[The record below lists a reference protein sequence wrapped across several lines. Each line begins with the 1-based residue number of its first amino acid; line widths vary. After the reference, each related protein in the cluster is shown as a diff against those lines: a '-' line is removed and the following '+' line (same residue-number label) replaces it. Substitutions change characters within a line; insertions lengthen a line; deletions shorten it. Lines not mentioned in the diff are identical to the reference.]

1 MFFPLTTYFKK
12 SILFKKNTTAHSS
25 YRNGRFFVILASI
38 RLSGMIDQLT
48 IEKILDAANIV
59 DVVSEFVTL
68 RKRGVNYVGL
78 CPFHNEKTP
87 SFYVSPSKGICKC
100 FSCGKGGNAIHFL
113 MEHEQMSF
121 QDAAEWLA
129 NKYGIPF
136 RKRELTDSEKALQ
149 NERESMFITNQFALE
164 FFKDSLLKT
173 DKGRAIGLAYF
184 RKRGFRDDILD
195 KFFLGYCPDE
205 PDALARTALS
215 KGYTKENLIK
225 TGLCYAKDDN
235 GALRDRFRGR
245 VIFPV
250 HSLSGKVVAF
260 GGRIMTADA
269 KAAKYVNS
277 PESVIYSK
285 SRELYGLYQ
294 AKQAIVRK
302 DRCFLVE
309 GYADVIS
316 MFQSGV
322 ENVVASSGTSLTP
335 GQIRLIHRFTNNITV
350 LYDGDKAGI
359 KASLRGI
366 DMLLAEGMNVKVLL
380 LPDGEDPDSFAQS
393 RSATDFQKYIDTHQ
407 VDFIRFKVNL
417 LMEDAA
423 DDPYSRSEL
432 IKSITQSISVIQ
444 DPIVRSVYITEC
456 SQIMKIDERLLIN
469 DVNRRQREQ
478 AQAAAQT
485 PRQAVSA
492 DETVQKPEPAVVESE
507 NPDASQTPAEPV
519 PEPEI
524 SAEEKLRQDI
534 RALKREGFGPM
545 MEKERLLSQLIV
557 KYGGRIMCTFQDEEG
572 NEQSITVGQYI
583 FQSLQNDGLEF
594 RHPVY
599 KRFVELMGEH
609 LEEQDFNTE
618 KFFMSHPE
626 TFVSLTAASLMEE
639 RYQLSA
645 IFKDNKPIDDGQ
657 RLLQLTRHIM
667 ADYQME
673 VVRLEIKSVEK
684 ELQEATAQTLTSLQT
699 RYQQLLSARSELSRI
714 LGERVVN
721 L

>member
-1 MFFPLTTYFKK
+1 
-12 SILFKKNTTAHSS
+12 
-25 YRNGRFFVILASI
+25 
-38 RLSGMIDQLT
+38 MIDQLT

-68 RKRGVNYVGL
+68 RRRGVNYVGL

-100 FSCGKGGNAIHFL
+100 FSCGKGGNVIHFL
-113 MEHEQMSF
+113 MEHEQMSYW
-121 QDAAEWLA
+121 DAAKWLA
-129 NKYGIPF
+129 RKYGVPYNE
-136 RKRELTDSEKALQ
+136 RELTESEKAIQ
-149 NERESMFITNQFALE
+149 NERESMFITNQFALD
-164 FFKDSLLKT
+164 FFKDTLLNT

-184 RKRGFRDDILD
+184 RKRGFRDDILE
-195 KFFLGYCPDE
+195 KFHLGYCPDE
-205 PDALARTALS
+205 PDALARAALA
-215 KGYTKENLIK
+215 KGYTRENLIK
-225 TGLCYAKDDN
+225 TGLCYEREND
-235 GALRDRFRGR
+235 GQLRDRFHGR

-250 HSLSGKVVAF
+250 HSIAGKVVAF
-260 GGRIMTADA
+260 GGRIMSSEA
-269 KAAKYVNS
+269 KVAKYVNS
-277 PESVIYSK
+277 PESIIYSK
-285 SRELYGLYQ
+285 SRELYGLWQ

-380 LPDGEDPDSFAQS
+380 LPDGEDPDSFAQG
-393 RSATDFQKYIDTHQ
+393 RGATAFQQYIETHQ

-478 AQAAAQT
+478 AQAAPPAQR
-485 PRQAVSA
+485 PAQSA
-492 DETVQKPEPAVVESE
+492 DENGQNPEPTAAESDNSE
-507 NPDASQTPAEPV
+507 TPSDPA

-524 SAEEKLRQDI
+524 SAEDKLRQDI

-557 KYGGRIMCTFQDEEG
+557 RYGGKLMCTFQDEEG
-572 NEQSITVGQYI
+572 QEQDMTVGQFI
-583 FQSLQNDGLEF
+583 VGSLQNDGLEF

-599 KRFVELMGEH
+599 KRFVELMAEH
-609 LEEQDFNTE
+609 AEEKDFNTE

-639 RYQLSA
+639 RYQLSS
-645 IFKDNKPIDDGQ
+645 IFKDNKPVEDGQ
-657 RLLQLTRHIM
+657 RLMQLTRHIM

-673 VVRLEIKSVEK
+673 VLRLEIKKTEK
-684 ELQEATAQTLTSLQT
+684 EIQEASADTLASLQT
-699 RYQQLLSARSELSRI
+699 HYQQLLSARSQLSKI

>member
-1 MFFPLTTYFKK
+1 
-12 SILFKKNTTAHSS
+12 
-25 YRNGRFFVILASI
+25 
-38 RLSGMIDQLT
+38 MIDQLT

-136 RKRELTDSEKALQ
+136 RKREMTDSEKALQ
-149 NERESMFITNQFALE
+149 NERESMFITNQFALD
-164 FFKDSLLKT
+164 FFKDTLLNT
-173 DKGRAIGLAYF
+173 EKGRAIGLAYF

-205 PDALARTALS
+205 PDALARAALA

-225 TGLCYAKDDN
+225 TGLCYEREND
-235 GALRDRFRGR
+235 GQLRDRFRGR

-260 GGRIMTADA
+260 GGRIMNADA
-269 KAAKYVNS
+269 KVAKYVNS
-277 PESVIYSK
+277 PESIIYSK

-366 DMLLAEGMNVKVLL
+366 DMLLAEGMNIKVLL
-380 LPDGEDPDSFAQS
+380 LPDGEDPDSFAQG

-478 AQAAAQT
+478 AQAAVQPTRPQEAADTAQN
-485 PRQAVSA
+485 A
-492 DETVQKPEPAVVESE
+492 DTNSENSTSETAGPDLEKPES
-507 NPDASQTPAEPV
+507 PDEKAPQPQLS
-519 PEPEI
+519 PEDQ
-524 SAEEKLRQDI
+524 LRQDI
-534 RALKREGFGPM
+534 RALKREGLGPM
-545 MEKERLLSQLIV
+545 MDKERLLSQLIV
-557 KYGGRIMCTFQDEEG
+557 RYGGKVMCTFQNDEGQDQEM
-572 NEQSITVGQYI
+572 TVGQFI
-583 FQSLQNDGLEF
+583 VGSLQNDGLEF

-599 KRFVELMGEH
+599 KRFVEIMAEH
-609 LEEQDFNTE
+609 LEEQDFNSQ
-618 KFFMSHPE
+618 KYFMSHPE
-626 TFVSLTAASLMEE
+626 NFVSLTAASLMEE
-639 RYQLSA
+639 RYQLSSL
-645 IFKDNKPIDDGQ
+645 FKDEKPSDDETH
-657 RLLQLTRHIM
+657 LFKLTRHIM

-673 VVRLEIKSVEK
+673 VVRLEIKEVEK
-684 ELQEATAQTLTSLQT
+684 EIQEASAENLASLQT
-699 RYQQLLSARSELSRI
+699 RYQQLIAARAQLSKE
-714 LGERVVN
+714 LGERIIN

>member
-1 MFFPLTTYFKK
+1 
-12 SILFKKNTTAHSS
+12 
-25 YRNGRFFVILASI
+25 
-38 RLSGMIDQLT
+38 MIDQLT

-68 RKRGVNYVGL
+68 RRRGVNFVGL

-100 FSCGKGGNAIHFL
+100 FSCGKGGNVIHFL
-113 MEHEQMSF
+113 MEHEQMSYW
-121 QDAAEWLA
+121 DAAKWLA
-129 NKYGIPF
+129 RKYGIPYTE
-136 RKRELTDSEKALQ
+136 RELTESEKALQ
-149 NERESMFITNQFALE
+149 NERESMFITNQFALD
-164 FFKDSLLKT
+164 FFKDTLLNT
-173 DKGRAIGLAYF
+173 EKGRAIGLAYF

-205 PDALARTALS
+205 PDALARAALA
-215 KGYTKENLIK
+215 KGFTKENLIK
-225 TGLCYAKDDN
+225 TGLCYEREND
-235 GALRDRFRGR
+235 GQLRDRFHGR

-250 HSLSGKVVAF
+250 HSISGKVVAF
-260 GGRIMTADA
+260 GGRIMSAES
-269 KAAKYVNS
+269 KVAKYVNS
-277 PESVIYSK
+277 PESIIYSK

-380 LPDGEDPDSFAQS
+380 LPDGEDPDSFAQG
-393 RSATDFQKYIDTHQ
+393 RGATAFQEYIESHQ

-485 PRQAVSA
+485 TRPAQST
-492 DETVQKPEPAVVESE
+492 DENGQNPEPPAAEPAD
-507 NPDASQTPAEPV
+507 PDAPAEPA

-524 SAEEKLRQDI
+524 SDQEKLRQDI
-534 RALKREGFGPM
+534 RALKREGLGPM

-557 KYGGRIMCTFQDEEG
+557 RYGGKVMCTFQNDEG
-572 NEQSITVGQYI
+572 QEQDMTVGQFI
-583 FQSLQNDGLEF
+583 VGSLQNDSLEF

-599 KRFVELMGEH
+599 KRFVELMADH
-609 LEEQDFNTE
+609 LEDKDFNTE

-639 RYQLSA
+639 RYQLSNL
-645 IFKDNKPIDDGQ
+645 FKDSKPSEDENY
-657 RLLQLTRHIM
+657 LFKLTRHIM

-673 VVRLEIKSVEK
+673 VVRLEIKKIEK
-684 ELQEATAQTLTSLQT
+684 EIQEASSDTLASLQT
-699 RYQQLLSARSELSRI
+699 RYQQLLAARAELSRT
-714 LGERVVN
+714 LGERVIT

>member
-1 MFFPLTTYFKK
+1 
-12 SILFKKNTTAHSS
+12 
-25 YRNGRFFVILASI
+25 
-38 RLSGMIDQLT
+38 MIDQLT

-68 RKRGVNYVGL
+68 RRRGVNYVGL

-100 FSCGKGGNAIHFL
+100 FSCGKGGNVIHFL
-113 MEHEQMSF
+113 MEHEQMSYW
-121 QDAAEWLA
+121 DAAKWLA
-129 NKYGIPF
+129 RKYGIPYSE
-136 RKRELTDSEKALQ
+136 RELTDTEKALQ
-149 NERESMFITNQFALE
+149 NERESLFITNQFALD
-164 FFKDSLLKT
+164 FFKDALLNT
-173 DKGRAIGLAYF
+173 EKGRAIGLAYF
-184 RKRGFRDDILD
+184 RKRGFRDDILE
-195 KFFLGYCPDE
+195 KFHLGYCPDE
-205 PDALARTALS
+205 PDALARAALA
-215 KGYTKENLIK
+215 KGYSKENLIK
-225 TGLCYAKDDN
+225 TGLCYERENDHQ
-235 GALRDRFRGR
+235 LRDRFHGR

-250 HSLSGKVVAF
+250 HSISGKVVAF
-260 GGRIMTADA
+260 GGRIMNSDA
-269 KAAKYVNS
+269 KVAKYVNS

-285 SRELYGLYQ
+285 SRELYGLWQ

-380 LPDGEDPDSFAQS
+380 LPDGEDPDSFAQG
-393 RSATDFQKYIDTHQ
+393 RGATAFQQYIDTHQ
-407 VDFIRFKVNL
+407 VDFIKFKVNL
-417 LMEDAA
+417 LMEDAQ

-478 AQAAAQT
+478 TQATAQPKQQQDTPETDLKSQEPDTPEQT
-485 PRQAVSA
+485 GST
-492 DETVQKPEPAVVESE
+492 DEKATQPLLSPE
-507 NPDASQTPAEPV
+507 D
-519 PEPEI
+519 
-524 SAEEKLRQDI
+524 KLRQDI
-534 RALKREGFGPM
+534 RALKREGLGPM
-545 MEKERLLSQLIV
+545 MDKERLLSQLIV
-557 KYGGRIMCTFQDEEG
+557 RYGGKVMCTFQNEEG
-572 NEQSITVGQYI
+572 QEQDMTVGQFI
-583 FQSLQNDGLEF
+583 VGSLQNDGIEF

-599 KRFVELMGEH
+599 KRFVELMAEH
-609 LEEQDFNTE
+609 LDGKDFNTE

-639 RYQLSA
+639 RYQLSKL
-645 IFKDNKPIDDGQ
+645 FKDNMPTDDEAH
-657 RLLQLTRHIM
+657 LLKLTRHIM

-673 VVRLEIKSVEK
+673 VVRLEIKKTEK
-684 ELQEATAQTLTSLQT
+684 EIQEASSDTLASLQT
-699 RYQQLLSARSELSRI
+699 RYQQLLLARTELSKI
-714 LGERVVN
+714 LGDRVIT

>member
-1 MFFPLTTYFKK
+1 
-12 SILFKKNTTAHSS
+12 
-25 YRNGRFFVILASI
+25 
-38 RLSGMIDQLT
+38 MIDQLT

-68 RKRGVNYVGL
+68 RRRGVNYVGL

-149 NERESMFITNQFALE
+149 NERESLFITNQFALD
-164 FFKDSLLKT
+164 FFKDTLLNT
-173 DKGRAIGLAYF
+173 EKGRAIGLAYF
-184 RKRGFRDDILD
+184 RKRGFRDDILE
-195 KFFLGYCPDE
+195 KFHLGYCPDE
-205 PDALARTALS
+205 PDALARAALA
-215 KGYTKENLIK
+215 KGFTKENLIK
-225 TGLCYAKDDN
+225 TGLCYEREND
-235 GALRDRFRGR
+235 GQLRDRFHGR

-250 HSLSGKVVAF
+250 HSISGKVVAF
-260 GGRIMTADA
+260 GGRIMSSDA
-269 KAAKYVNS
+269 KVAKYVNS
-277 PESVIYSK
+277 PESIIYSK
-285 SRELYGLYQ
+285 SRELYGLWQ

-380 LPDGEDPDSFAQS
+380 LPDGEDPDSFAQG
-393 RSATDFQKYIDTHQ
+393 RGATAFQQYIDTHQ
-407 VDFIRFKVNL
+407 VDFIKFKVNL
-417 LMEDAA
+417 LMEDAQ

-478 AQAAAQT
+478 AQTVAQT
-485 PRQAVSA
+485 PRQAQSA
-492 DETVQKPEPAVVESE
+492 DENGQNPEPSMVESD
-507 NPDASQTPAEPV
+507 NPEAPSEPA
-519 PEPEI
+519 PEPQI
-524 SAEEKLRQDI
+524 SAEDKLRQEI
-534 RALKREGFGPM
+534 RALKRDGFGPM
-545 MEKERLLSQLIV
+545 MDKERLLSQLIV
-557 KYGGRIMCTFQDEEG
+557 RYGGKVMCKYQDEEG
-572 NEQSITVGQYI
+572 QDQDMTVGQFI
-583 FQSLQNDGLEF
+583 VGSLQNDGLEF

-599 KRFVELMGEH
+599 KRFVEIMAEH
-609 LEEQDFNTE
+609 LEEKDFNTE

-639 RYQLSA
+639 RYQLSNL
-645 IFKDNKPIDDGQ
+645 FKDSKPSQDENY
-657 RLLQLTRHIM
+657 LFKLTRHIM

-673 VVRLEIKSVEK
+673 VVRLEIKKTEK
-684 ELQEATAQTLTSLQT
+684 EIQEASSDTLASLQT
-699 RYQQLLSARSELSRI
+699 RYQQLLAARAELSRT
-714 LGERVVN
+714 LGDRIVT

>member
-1 MFFPLTTYFKK
+1 
-12 SILFKKNTTAHSS
+12 
-25 YRNGRFFVILASI
+25 
-38 RLSGMIDQLT
+38 MIDQLT

-68 RKRGVNYVGL
+68 RRRGVNYVGL

-100 FSCGKGGNAIHFL
+100 FSCGKGGNVIHFL
-113 MEHEQMSF
+113 MEHEQMSYW
-121 QDAAEWLA
+121 DAAKWLA
-129 NKYGIPF
+129 RKYGVPYNE
-136 RKRELTDSEKALQ
+136 RELTESEKAIQ
-149 NERESMFITNQFALE
+149 NERESMFITNQFALD
-164 FFKDSLLKT
+164 FFKDTLLNT

-184 RKRGFRDDILD
+184 RKRGFRDDILE
-195 KFFLGYCPDE
+195 KFHLGYCPDE
-205 PDALARTALS
+205 PDALARAALA
-215 KGYTKENLIK
+215 KGYTRENLIK
-225 TGLCYAKDDN
+225 TGLCYEREND
-235 GALRDRFRGR
+235 GQLRDRFHGR

-250 HSLSGKVVAF
+250 HSIAGKVVAF
-260 GGRIMTADA
+260 GGRIMSSES
-269 KAAKYVNS
+269 KVAKYVNS
-277 PESVIYSK
+277 PESIIYSK
-285 SRELYGLYQ
+285 SRELYGLWQ

-380 LPDGEDPDSFAQS
+380 LPDGEDPDSFAQG
-393 RSATDFQKYIDTHQ
+393 RGATAFQQYIETHQ

-478 AQAAAQT
+478 AQAAPPIQRPAQ
-485 PRQAVSA
+485 SA
-492 DETVQKPEPAVVESE
+492 DENGQNPEPTAAESDNSE
-507 NPDASQTPAEPV
+507 TPSDPA

-524 SAEEKLRQDI
+524 SAEDKLRQDI

-545 MEKERLLSQLIV
+545 MEKERMLSQLIV
-557 KYGGRIMCTFQDEEG
+557 RYGGKLMCTFQDEEG
-572 NEQSITVGQYI
+572 QEQDMTVGQFI
-583 FQSLQNDGLEF
+583 VGSLQNDGLEF

-599 KRFVELMGEH
+599 KRFVELMAEH
-609 LEEQDFNTE
+609 AEEKDFNTE

-639 RYQLSA
+639 RYQLSS
-645 IFKDNKPIDDGQ
+645 IFKDNKPVEDGQ
-657 RLLQLTRHIM
+657 RLMQLTRHIM

-673 VVRLEIKSVEK
+673 VLRLEIKKTEK
-684 ELQEATAQTLTSLQT
+684 EIQEASADTLASLQT
-699 RYQQLLSARSELSRI
+699 HYQQLLAARSQLSKI

>member
-1 MFFPLTTYFKK
+1 
-12 SILFKKNTTAHSS
+12 
-25 YRNGRFFVILASI
+25 
-38 RLSGMIDQLT
+38 MIDQLT

-68 RKRGVNYVGL
+68 RRRGVNFVGL

-100 FSCGKGGNAIHFL
+100 FSCGKGGNVIHFL
-113 MEHEQMSF
+113 MEHEQMSYW
-121 QDAAEWLA
+121 DAAKWLA
-129 NKYGIPF
+129 RKYGIPYTE
-136 RKRELTDSEKALQ
+136 RELTESEKALQ
-149 NERESMFITNQFALE
+149 NERESMFITNQFALD
-164 FFKDSLLKT
+164 FFKDTLLNT
-173 DKGRAIGLAYF
+173 EKGRAIGLAYF

-205 PDALARTALS
+205 PDALARAALA
-215 KGYTKENLIK
+215 KGFTKENLIK
-225 TGLCYAKDDN
+225 TGLCYEREND
-235 GALRDRFRGR
+235 GQLRDRFHGR

-250 HSLSGKVVAF
+250 HSISGKVVAF
-260 GGRIMTADA
+260 GGRIMSAES
-269 KAAKYVNS
+269 KVAKYVNS
-277 PESVIYSK
+277 PESIIYSK

-380 LPDGEDPDSFAQS
+380 LPDGEDPDSFAQG
-393 RSATDFQKYIDTHQ
+393 RGATAFQEYIESHQ

-485 PRQAVSA
+485 TRPAQST
-492 DETVQKPEPAVVESE
+492 DENGQNPEPPAAEPAD
-507 NPDASQTPAEPV
+507 PDAPAEPA

-524 SAEEKLRQDI
+524 SDQEKLRQDI
-534 RALKREGFGPM
+534 RALKREGLGPM

-557 KYGGRIMCTFQDEEG
+557 RYGGKVMCTFQNEEG
-572 NEQSITVGQYI
+572 QEQDMTVGQFI
-583 FQSLQNDGLEF
+583 VGSLQNDSLEF

-599 KRFVELMGEH
+599 KRFVELMADH
-609 LEEQDFNTE
+609 LEDKDFNTE

-639 RYQLSA
+639 RYQLSNL
-645 IFKDNKPIDDGQ
+645 FKDSKPSEDENY
-657 RLLQLTRHIM
+657 LFKLTRHIM

-673 VVRLEIKSVEK
+673 VVRLEIKKIEK
-684 ELQEATAQTLTSLQT
+684 EIQEASSDTLASLQT
-699 RYQQLLSARSELSRI
+699 RYQQLLAARAELSRT
-714 LGERVVN
+714 LGERVIT

>member
-1 MFFPLTTYFKK
+1 
-12 SILFKKNTTAHSS
+12 
-25 YRNGRFFVILASI
+25 
-38 RLSGMIDQLT
+38 MIDQLT

-68 RKRGVNYVGL
+68 RRRGVNFVGL

-100 FSCGKGGNAIHFL
+100 FSCGKGGNVIHFL
-113 MEHEQMSF
+113 MEHEQMSYW
-121 QDAAEWLA
+121 DAAKWLA
-129 NKYGIPF
+129 RKYGIPYNE
-136 RKRELTDSEKALQ
+136 RELTESEKALQ
-149 NERESMFITNQFALE
+149 NERESMFITNQFALD
-164 FFKDSLLKT
+164 FFKDTLLNT

-205 PDALARTALS
+205 PDALARTALA
-215 KGYTKENLIK
+215 KGYTKDNLIK
-225 TGLCYAKDDN
+225 TGLCYEREND
-235 GALRDRFRGR
+235 GQLRDRFHGR

-250 HSLSGKVVAF
+250 HSISGKVVAF
-260 GGRIMTADA
+260 GGRIMTSDA
-269 KAAKYVNS
+269 KVAKYVNS
-277 PESVIYSK
+277 PESIIYSK

-393 RSATDFQKYIDTHQ
+393 HSATDFQQYIDTHQ

-478 AQAAAQT
+478 SQAT
-485 PRQAVSA
+485 PQPTPQQS
-492 DETVQKPEPAVVESE
+492 TPEP
-507 NPDASQTPAEPV
+507 DQPAEPEPTEQ
-519 PEPEI
+519 PESTDEKAPKPQI

-534 RALKREGFGPM
+534 RALKREGFGSM
-545 MEKERLLSQLIV
+545 MDKERLLSQLIV
-557 KYGGRIMCTFQDEEG
+557 RYGGKVMCTMQTDDG
-572 NEQSITVGQYI
+572 DQTVTVGQFI
-583 FQSLQNDGLEF
+583 VGSLQNDGLEF

-599 KRFVELMGEH
+599 KRFVEIMAEH
-609 LEEQDFNTE
+609 LEDEDFNSQ

-626 TFVSLTAASLMEE
+626 NFVSLTAASLMEE
-639 RYQLSA
+639 RYQLSGL
-645 IFKDNKPIDDGQ
+645 FKDNMPTEDEAHLFK
-657 RLLQLTRHIM
+657 LTRHIM

-673 VVRLEIKSVEK
+673 VVRQEIKKIENQIKEASVEN
-684 ELQEATAQTLTSLQT
+684 LASLQT
-699 RYQQLLSARSELSRI
+699 RYQQLLAARTELSKT
-714 LGERVVN
+714 LGDRVIT

>member
-1 MFFPLTTYFKK
+1 
-12 SILFKKNTTAHSS
+12 
-25 YRNGRFFVILASI
+25 
-38 RLSGMIDQLT
+38 MIDQLT

-68 RKRGVNYVGL
+68 RRRGVNYVGL

-136 RKRELTDSEKALQ
+136 RKRELTESEKALQ
-149 NERESMFITNQFALE
+149 NERESLFITNQFALDY
-164 FFKDSLLKT
+164 FKDTLLNT

-184 RKRGFRDDILD
+184 RKRGFRDDILE
-195 KFFLGYCPDE
+195 KFYLGYCPDE
-205 PDALARTALS
+205 PDALARTALA

-225 TGLCYAKDDN
+225 TGLCYAKDDS

-250 HSLSGKVVAF
+250 HSISGKVVAF
-260 GGRIMTADA
+260 GGRIMSAES
-269 KAAKYVNS
+269 KVAKYVNS

-380 LPDGEDPDSFAQS
+380 LPDGEDPDSFAQG
-393 RSATDFQKYIDTHQ
+393 RGATAFQQYIDTHQ

-478 AQAAAQT
+478 AQAAAQPT
-485 PRQAVSA
+485 RPAQSS
-492 DETVQKPEPAVVESE
+492 DENGQNPEPTEVESD
-507 NPDASQTPAEPV
+507 NPDAPAEPA

-524 SAEEKLRQDI
+524 SAEDKLRQDI
-534 RALKREGFGPM
+534 RALKREGLGPM

-557 KYGGRIMCTFQDEEG
+557 RYGGKVMCTYQDEEG
-572 NEQSITVGQYI
+572 QELDMTVGQFI
-583 FQSLQNDGLEF
+583 VGSLQNDGLEF

-599 KRFVELMGEH
+599 KRFVEIMAEH
-609 LEEQDFNTE
+609 LEDKDFNSQ

-639 RYQLSA
+639 RYQLSN
-645 IFKDNKPIDDGQ
+645 IFKDSKPADDETQ
-657 RLLQLTRHIM
+657 LLKLTRHIM

-673 VVRLEIKSVEK
+673 VVRLEIKDVEK
-684 ELQEATAQTLTSLQT
+684 KIQEAEVGDLAELQT
-699 RYQQLLSARSELSRI
+699 RYQQLIGARAQLSKE
-714 LGERVVN
+714 LGERIIN

>member
-1 MFFPLTTYFKK
+1 
-12 SILFKKNTTAHSS
+12 
-25 YRNGRFFVILASI
+25 
-38 RLSGMIDQLT
+38 MIDQLT

-68 RKRGVNYVGL
+68 RRRGVNYVGL

-136 RKRELTDSEKALQ
+136 RKREMTDSEKSLQ
-149 NERESMFITNQFALE
+149 NDRESMFITNQFALD
-164 FFKDSLLKT
+164 FFKDTLLNT
-173 DKGRAIGLAYF
+173 EKGRAIGLAYF

-205 PDALARTALS
+205 PDALARAALA
-215 KGYTKENLIK
+215 KGFTKENLIK
-225 TGLCYAKDDN
+225 TGLCYEREND
-235 GALRDRFRGR
+235 GQLRDRFHGR

-250 HSLSGKVVAF
+250 HSISGKVVAF
-260 GGRIMTADA
+260 GGRIMSSDA
-269 KAAKYVNS
+269 KVAKYVNS
-277 PESVIYSK
+277 PESIIYSK

-316 MFQSGV
+316 MYQSGV

-380 LPDGEDPDSFAQS
+380 LPDGEDPDSFAQG
-393 RSATDFQKYIDTHQ
+393 RGATAFQQYIDTHQ

-478 AQAAAQT
+478 AQAVPQPKPQPTA
-485 PRQAVSA
+485 PEA
-492 DETVQKPEPAVVESE
+492 DQPAEPEPAEQPESTDE
-507 NPDASQTPAEPV
+507 KA
-519 PEPEI
+519 PEPQI
-524 SAEEKLRQDI
+524 SDQEKLRQDI
-534 RALKREGFGPM
+534 RALKREGLGPM
-545 MEKERLLSQLIV
+545 MDKERLLSQLIV
-557 KYGGRIMCTFQDEEG
+557 RYGGRVMCKFQNDDDQ
-572 NEQSITVGQYI
+572 EQEMTVGQFI
-583 FQSLQNDGLEF
+583 VGSLQNDGLEF

-599 KRFVELMGEH
+599 KRFVEIMAEH
-609 LEEQDFNTE
+609 LEDEDFNTE

-639 RYQLSA
+639 RYQLSGL
-645 IFKDNKPIDDGQ
+645 FKDNMPTEDETH
-657 RLLQLTRHIM
+657 LLKLTRHIM

-673 VVRLEIKSVEK
+673 VVRLEIKKTEK
-684 ELQEATAQTLTSLQT
+684 EIQEATPDALASLQT
-699 RYQQLLSARSELSRI
+699 RYQQLLQARSELSKT
-714 LGERVVN
+714 LGERVIT

>member
-1 MFFPLTTYFKK
+1 
-12 SILFKKNTTAHSS
+12 
-25 YRNGRFFVILASI
+25 
-38 RLSGMIDQLT
+38 MIDQLT

-100 FSCGKGGNAIHFL
+100 FSCGKGGNVIHFL
-113 MEHEQMSF
+113 MEHEQMSYW
-121 QDAAEWLA
+121 DAAKWLA
-129 NKYGIPF
+129 RKYGIPYNE
-136 RKRELTDSEKALQ
+136 RELTDSEKALQ
-149 NERESMFITNQFALE
+149 NERESMFITNQFALD
-164 FFKDSLLKT
+164 FFKDTLLNT

-184 RKRGFRDDILD
+184 RKRGFRDDILE
-195 KFFLGYCPDE
+195 KFHLGYCPDE
-205 PDALARTALS
+205 PDALARAALA

-225 TGLCYAKDDN
+225 TGLCYEREND
-235 GALRDRFRGR
+235 GQLRDRFHGR

-250 HSLSGKVVAF
+250 HSIAGKVVAF
-260 GGRIMTADA
+260 GGRIMNADA
-269 KAAKYVNS
+269 KVAKYVNS
-277 PESVIYSK
+277 PESIIYSK
-285 SRELYGLYQ
+285 SRELYGLWQ

-380 LPDGEDPDSFAQS
+380 LPDGEDPDSFAQG
-393 RSATDFQKYIDTHQ
+393 RGATDFQKYIDTHQ

-485 PRQAVSA
+485 PRPAQSA
-492 DETVQKPEPAVVESE
+492 DENGQNPEPATTESD
-507 NPDASQTPAEPV
+507 NPDTPDTPSEPA

-524 SAEEKLRQDI
+524 SAEDKLRQQV
-534 RALKREGFGPM
+534 RALKREGLGPM
-545 MEKERLLSQLIV
+545 MDKERLLSQLIV
-557 KYGGRIMCTFQDEEG
+557 RYGGKVMCTFRNEEDQEQDM
-572 NEQSITVGQYI
+572 TVGQFI
-583 FQSLQNDGLEF
+583 VGSLQNDGLEF

-599 KRFVELMGEH
+599 KRFVELMAER
-609 LEEQDFNTE
+609 LEEKDFNSE

-639 RYQLSA
+639 RYQLST
-645 IFKDNKPIDDGQ
+645 IFKDNKPVEDGQ

-673 VVRLEIKSVEK
+673 VLRLEIKEIEK
-684 ELQEATAQTLTSLQT
+684 QMQDPSALESTDKLMELQR
-699 RYQQLLSARSELSRI
+699 RYKQLLSARSELSKI

>member
-1 MFFPLTTYFKK
+1 
-12 SILFKKNTTAHSS
+12 
-25 YRNGRFFVILASI
+25 
-38 RLSGMIDQLT
+38 MIDQLT

-68 RKRGVNYVGL
+68 RRRGVNYVGL

-100 FSCGKGGNAIHFL
+100 FSCGKGGNVIHFL
-113 MEHEQMSF
+113 MEHEQMSYW
-121 QDAAEWLA
+121 DAAKWLA
-129 NKYGIPF
+129 RKYGVPYNE
-136 RKRELTDSEKALQ
+136 RELTESEKAIQ
-149 NERESMFITNQFALE
+149 NERESMFITNQFALD
-164 FFKDSLLKT
+164 FFKDTLLNT

-184 RKRGFRDDILD
+184 RKRGFRDDILE
-195 KFFLGYCPDE
+195 KFHLGYCPDE
-205 PDALARTALS
+205 PDALARAALA
-215 KGYTKENLIK
+215 KGYTRENLIK
-225 TGLCYAKDDN
+225 TGLCYEREND
-235 GALRDRFRGR
+235 GQLRDRFHGR

-250 HSLSGKVVAF
+250 HSIAGKVVAF
-260 GGRIMTADA
+260 GGRIMSSEA
-269 KAAKYVNS
+269 KVAKYVNS
-277 PESVIYSK
+277 PESIIYSK
-285 SRELYGLYQ
+285 SRELYGLWQ

-380 LPDGEDPDSFAQS
+380 LPDGEDPDSFAQG
-393 RSATDFQKYIDTHQ
+393 RGATAFQQYIETHQ

-478 AQAAAQT
+478 AQAAPPAQR
-485 PRQAVSA
+485 PAQSA
-492 DETVQKPEPAVVESE
+492 DENGQNPEPTAAESDNSE
-507 NPDASQTPAEPV
+507 TPSDPA

-524 SAEEKLRQDI
+524 SAEDKLRQDI

-557 KYGGRIMCTFQDEEG
+557 RYGGKLMCTFQDEEG
-572 NEQSITVGQYI
+572 QEQDMTVGQFI
-583 FQSLQNDGLEF
+583 VGSLQNDGLEF

-599 KRFVELMGEH
+599 KRFVELMAEH
-609 LEEQDFNTE
+609 AEEKDFNTE

-639 RYQLSA
+639 RYQLSS
-645 IFKDNKPIDDGQ
+645 IFKDNKPVEDGQ
-657 RLLQLTRHIM
+657 RLMQLTRHIM

-673 VVRLEIKSVEK
+673 VLRLEIKKTEK
-684 ELQEATAQTLTSLQT
+684 EIQEASADTLASLQT
-699 RYQQLLSARSELSRI
+699 HYQQLLAARSQLSKI

>member
-1 MFFPLTTYFKK
+1 
-12 SILFKKNTTAHSS
+12 
-25 YRNGRFFVILASI
+25 
-38 RLSGMIDQLT
+38 MIDQLT

-68 RKRGVNYVGL
+68 RRRGVNFVGL

-100 FSCGKGGNAIHFL
+100 FSCGKGGNVIHFL
-113 MEHEQMSF
+113 MEHEQMSYW
-121 QDAAEWLA
+121 DAAKWLA
-129 NKYGIPF
+129 RKYGIPYSE
-136 RKRELTDSEKALQ
+136 RELTDSEKALQ
-149 NERESMFITNQFALE
+149 NERESMFITNQFALD
-164 FFKDSLLKT
+164 FFKDTLLNT
-173 DKGRAIGLAYF
+173 EKGRAIGLAYF
-184 RKRGFRDDILD
+184 RKRGFRDDILE
-195 KFFLGYCPDE
+195 KFHLGYCPDE
-205 PDALARTALS
+205 PDALARAALA
-215 KGYTKENLIK
+215 KGFTKENLIK
-225 TGLCYAKDDN
+225 TGLCYERED
-235 GALRDRFRGR
+235 GQLRDRFHGR

-250 HSLSGKVVAF
+250 HSISGKVVAF
-260 GGRIMTADA
+260 GGRIMSADA
-269 KAAKYVNS
+269 KVAKYVNS
-277 PESVIYSK
+277 PESIIYSK
-285 SRELYGLYQ
+285 SRELYGLWQ

-350 LYDGDKAGI
+350 LYDGDRAGI

-380 LPDGEDPDSFAQS
+380 LPDGEDPDSFAQG
-393 RSATDFQKYIDTHQ
+393 RGATAFQEYIDTHQ
-407 VDFIRFKVNL
+407 VDFIKFKVNL
-417 LMEDAA
+417 LMEDAQ

-478 AQAAAQT
+478 AQAAPQPQRPAQ
-485 PRQAVSA
+485 SS
-492 DETVQKPEPAVVESE
+492 DENGQNQEQPAPESD
-507 NPDASQTPAEPV
+507 NPDAPAEP
-519 PEPEI
+519 EPQAEI
-524 SAEEKLRQDI
+524 SAQDKLRNDI

-557 KYGGRIMCTFQDEEG
+557 RYGGKVMCTFQ
-572 NEQSITVGQYI
+572 NEDGQEQDMTVGQFI
-583 FQSLQNDGLEF
+583 VGSLQNDGLEF

-599 KRFVELMGEH
+599 KRFVELMAEH
-609 LEEQDFNTE
+609 LEEKDFNTQ

-639 RYQLSA
+639 RYQLSGL
-645 IFKDNKPIDDGQ
+645 FKDSKPSEDENY
-657 RLLQLTRHIM
+657 LFKLTRHIM

-673 VVRLEIKSVEK
+673 VVRLEIKKTEK
-684 ELQEATAQTLTSLQT
+684 EIQEASSDTLASLQT
-699 RYQQLLSARSELSRI
+699 RYQQLLAARAELSRT
-714 LGERVVN
+714 LGERVIT

>member
-1 MFFPLTTYFKK
+1 
-12 SILFKKNTTAHSS
+12 
-25 YRNGRFFVILASI
+25 
-38 RLSGMIDQLT
+38 MIDQLT

-68 RKRGVNYVGL
+68 RRRGVNYVGL

-100 FSCGKGGNAIHFL
+100 FSCGKGGNVIHFL
-113 MEHEQMSF
+113 MEHEQMSYW
-121 QDAAEWLA
+121 DAAKWLA
-129 NKYGIPF
+129 RKYGIPYSE
-136 RKRELTDSEKALQ
+136 RELTDSEKALQ
-149 NERESMFITNQFALE
+149 NERESMFITNQFALD
-164 FFKDSLLKT
+164 FFKDTLLNT

-195 KFFLGYCPDE
+195 KFFLGYCPEE
-205 PDALARTALS
+205 PDALARAALA
-215 KGYTKENLIK
+215 KGFTKENLIK
-225 TGLCYAKDDN
+225 TGLCYEREND
-235 GALRDRFRGR
+235 GQLRDRFHGR

-250 HSLSGKVVAF
+250 HSISGKVVAF
-260 GGRIMTADA
+260 GGRIMSSDA
-269 KAAKYVNS
+269 KVAKYVNS
-277 PESVIYSK
+277 PESIIYSK

-380 LPDGEDPDSFAQS
+380 LPDGEDPDSFAQG
-393 RSATDFQKYIDTHQ
+393 RGATAFQEYIDTHQ

-417 LMEDAA
+417 LMEDAS

-478 AQAAAQT
+478 AQAAPQPTPQPAAPEEEQT
-485 PRQAVSA
+485 A
-492 DETVQKPEPAVVESE
+492 EPEPAESPESTDE
-507 NPDASQTPAEPV
+507 NA
-519 PEPEI
+519 PEPQL
-524 SAEEKLRQDI
+524 SDQDKLRQDI
-534 RALKREGFGPM
+534 RALKREGLGPM
-545 MEKERLLSQLIV
+545 MDKERLLSQLIV
-557 KYGGRIMCTFQDEEG
+557 RYGGRVMCKYQDEDGQDQEM
-572 NEQSITVGQYI
+572 TVGQFI
-583 FQSLQNDGLEF
+583 VGSLQNDSLEF

-599 KRFVELMGEH
+599 KRFVEIMAEH
-609 LEEQDFNTE
+609 LDEKDFNTQ

-639 RYQLSA
+639 RYQLSGL
-645 IFKDNKPIDDGQ
+645 FKDNMPTEDEAHLFK
-657 RLLQLTRHIM
+657 LTSHIM

-673 VVRLEIKSVEK
+673 VVRLEIKKTEK
-684 ELQEATAQTLTSLQT
+684 EIQEATPDTLASLQT
-699 RYQQLLSARSELSRI
+699 RYQQLLAARSELSKT
-714 LGERVVN
+714 LGERIVT

>member
-1 MFFPLTTYFKK
+1 
-12 SILFKKNTTAHSS
+12 
-25 YRNGRFFVILASI
+25 
-38 RLSGMIDQLT
+38 MIDQFT

-68 RKRGVNYVGL
+68 RRRGVNYVGL

-100 FSCGKGGNAIHFL
+100 FSCGKGGNVIHFL
-113 MEHEQMSF
+113 MEHEQLSYW
-121 QDAAEWLA
+121 DAAKWLA
-129 NKYGIPF
+129 RKYGIPYSE
-136 RKRELTDSEKALQ
+136 RELTESEKALQ
-149 NERESMFITNQFALE
+149 NERESLFITNQFALD
-164 FFKDSLLKT
+164 FFKNTLLGT

-184 RKRGFRDDILD
+184 RKRGFRDDILE
-195 KFFLGYCPDE
+195 KFHLGYCPDE
-205 PDALARTALS
+205 PDALARAALA
-215 KGYTKENLIK
+215 KGFTKENLVK
-225 TGLCYAKDDN
+225 TGLCYEREND
-235 GALRDRFRGR
+235 GQLRDRFHGR

-250 HSLSGKVVAF
+250 HSIAGKVVAF
-260 GGRIMTADA
+260 GGRIMSSDA
-269 KAAKYVNS
+269 KVAKYVNS

-393 RSATDFQKYIDTHQ
+393 HSATDFQKYIDSHQ

-478 AQAAAQT
+478 AQAAPQPT
-485 PRQAVSA
+485 QQQN
-492 DETVQKPEPAVVESE
+492 TPEPA
-507 NPDASQTPAEPV
+507 EPQE
-519 PEPEI
+519 PEPEQADE
-524 SAEEKLRQDI
+524 SAPKAPEPQLSPEDRLRQEI
-534 RALKREGFGPM
+534 RALKQEGLGPM

-557 KYGGRIMCTFQDEEG
+557 RYGGKIMCTYQDEDG
-572 NEQSITVGQYI
+572 QDQNMTVGQFI
-583 FQSLQNDGLEF
+583 VGSLQNDGLEF

-599 KRFVELMGEH
+599 KRFTEIMAEH
-609 LEEQDFNTE
+609 LEEKDFNTQ
-618 KFFMSHPE
+618 KFFMSNPE

-639 RYQLSA
+639 RYQLSSL
-645 IFKDNKPIDDGQ
+645 FKDNMPTEDEAH
-657 RLLQLTRHIM
+657 LLKLTRHIM

-673 VVRLEIKSVEK
+673 VVRLEIKKTEK
-684 ELQEATAQTLTSLQT
+684 EIQAASADSLASLQT
-699 RYQQLLSARSELSRI
+699 RYQQLLAARSELSKT
-714 LGERVVN
+714 LGERVIT

>member
-1 MFFPLTTYFKK
+1 
-12 SILFKKNTTAHSS
+12 
-25 YRNGRFFVILASI
+25 
-38 RLSGMIDQLT
+38 MIDQLT

-68 RKRGVNYVGL
+68 RRRGVNYVGL

-149 NERESMFITNQFALE
+149 NERESLFITNQFALD
-164 FFKDSLLKT
+164 FFKDTLLNT
-173 DKGRAIGLAYF
+173 EKGRAIGLAYF
-184 RKRGFRDDILD
+184 RKRGFRDDILE
-195 KFFLGYCPDE
+195 KFHLGYCPDE
-205 PDALARTALS
+205 PDALARAALA
-215 KGYTKENLIK
+215 KGFTKESLIK
-225 TGLCYAKDDN
+225 TGLCYEREND
-235 GALRDRFRGR
+235 GSLRDRFHGR

-250 HSLSGKVVAF
+250 HSISGKVVAF
-260 GGRIMTADA
+260 GGRIMSADA
-269 KAAKYVNS
+269 KVAKYVNS

-285 SRELYGLYQ
+285 SRELYGLWQ

-380 LPDGEDPDSFAQS
+380 LPDGEDPDSFAQG
-393 RSATDFQKYIDTHQ
+393 RGATAFQQYIDTHQ
-407 VDFIRFKVNL
+407 VDFIKFKVNL
-417 LMEDAA
+417 LMEDAQ

-478 AQAAAQT
+478 AQAVPQPARPAQ
-485 PRQAVSA
+485 SA
-492 DETVQKPEPAVVESE
+492 DENGQNPEPSMMESD
-507 NPDASQTPAEPV
+507 NPEAPSEPA

-524 SAEEKLRQDI
+524 SAEDKLRQEI
-534 RALKREGFGPM
+534 RALKRDGFGPM
-545 MEKERLLSQLIV
+545 MDKERLLSQLIV
-557 KYGGRIMCTFQDEEG
+557 RYGGKVMCKYQDEEG
-572 NEQSITVGQYI
+572 RDQDMTVGQFI
-583 FQSLQNDGLEF
+583 VGSLQNDGLEF

-599 KRFVELMGEH
+599 KRFVEIMAEH
-609 LEEQDFNTE
+609 LEEKDFNTE

-639 RYQLSA
+639 RYQLSKL
-645 IFKDNKPIDDGQ
+645 FKDNMPTDDEAH
-657 RLLQLTRHIM
+657 LLKLTRHIM

-673 VVRLEIKSVEK
+673 VVRLEIKKTEK
-684 ELQEATAQTLTSLQT
+684 EIQEASSDTLASLQT
-699 RYQQLLSARSELSRI
+699 RYQQLLAARAELSRT
-714 LGERVVN
+714 LGERVIT

>member
-1 MFFPLTTYFKK
+1 
-12 SILFKKNTTAHSS
+12 
-25 YRNGRFFVILASI
+25 
-38 RLSGMIDQLT
+38 MIDQLT

-100 FSCGKGGNAIHFL
+100 FSCGKGGNVIHFL
-113 MEHEQMSF
+113 MEHEQMSYW
-121 QDAAEWLA
+121 DAAKWLA
-129 NKYGIPF
+129 RKYGIPYNE
-136 RKRELTDSEKALQ
+136 RELTDSEKALQ
-149 NERESMFITNQFALE
+149 NERESMFITNQFALD
-164 FFKDSLLKT
+164 FFKDTLLNT

-184 RKRGFRDDILD
+184 RKRGFRDDILE
-195 KFFLGYCPDE
+195 KFHLGYCPDE
-205 PDALARTALS
+205 PDALARAALA

-225 TGLCYAKDDN
+225 TGLCYEREND
-235 GALRDRFRGR
+235 GQLRDRFHGR

-250 HSLSGKVVAF
+250 HSIAGKVVAF
-260 GGRIMTADA
+260 GGRIMNADA
-269 KAAKYVNS
+269 KVAKYVNS
-277 PESVIYSK
+277 PESIIYSK
-285 SRELYGLYQ
+285 SRELYGLWQ

-380 LPDGEDPDSFAQS
+380 LPDGEDPDSFAQG
-393 RSATDFQKYIDTHQ
+393 RGATEFQKYIDTHQ

-478 AQAAAQT
+478 AQAAAQA
-485 PRQAVSA
+485 PRPAQSA
-492 DETVQKPEPAVVESE
+492 DENGQNPEPATAESDNSDTPDTPVE
-507 NPDASQTPAEPV
+507 PAPQ
-519 PEPEI
+519 PEI
-524 SAEEKLRQDI
+524 SAEDKLRQQV
-534 RALKREGFGPM
+534 RALKREGLGAM
-545 MEKERLLSQLIV
+545 MDKERLLSQLIV
-557 KYGGRIMCTFQDEEG
+557 RYGGKVMCTFRNEEDQEQDM
-572 NEQSITVGQYI
+572 TVGQFI
-583 FQSLQNDGLEF
+583 VGSLQNDGLEF

-599 KRFVELMGEH
+599 KRFVELMAEH
-609 LEEQDFNTE
+609 LEEKDFNSE

-639 RYQLSA
+639 RYQLST
-645 IFKDNKPIDDGQ
+645 IFKDNKPVEDGQ

-673 VVRLEIKSVEK
+673 VLRLEIKEIEK
-684 ELQEATAQTLTSLQT
+684 QMQDSSTLESTDKLMELQR
-699 RYQQLLSARSELSRI
+699 RYKQLLSARAELSKV

>member
-1 MFFPLTTYFKK
+1 
-12 SILFKKNTTAHSS
+12 
-25 YRNGRFFVILASI
+25 
-38 RLSGMIDQLT
+38 MIDQLT

-68 RKRGVNYVGL
+68 RRRGVNYVGL

-136 RKRELTDSEKALQ
+136 HKRELTDSEKALQ
-149 NERESMFITNQFALE
+149 SERESMFITNQFALD
-164 FFKDSLLKT
+164 FFKDTLLNT
-173 DKGRAIGLAYF
+173 EKGRAIGLAYF
-184 RKRGFRDDILD
+184 RKRGFRDDILE
-195 KFFLGYCPDE
+195 KFHLGYCPDE
-205 PDALARTALS
+205 PDALARAALA
-215 KGYTKENLIK
+215 KGFTKENLIK
-225 TGLCYAKDDN
+225 TGLCYEREND
-235 GALRDRFRGR
+235 GQLRDRFHGR

-250 HSLSGKVVAF
+250 HSISGKVVAF
-260 GGRIMTADA
+260 GGRIMSSDA
-269 KAAKYVNS
+269 KVAKYVNS
-277 PESVIYSK
+277 PESIIYSK
-285 SRELYGLYQ
+285 SRELYGLWQ

-316 MFQSGV
+316 MYQSGV

-380 LPDGEDPDSFAQS
+380 LPDGEDPDSFAQG
-393 RSATDFQKYIDTHQ
+393 RGATEFQNYIENHQ

-478 AQAAAQT
+478 AQAAPVVQR
-485 PRQAVSA
+485 PVSSDNPA
-492 DETVQKPEPAVVESE
+492 PEPSE
-507 NPDASQTPAEPV
+507 NAQSTDENGQNAASTDNAENPTEPAPQ
-519 PEPEI
+519 PEI
-524 SAEEKLRQDI
+524 SDQDKLRQQV
-534 RALKREGFGPM
+534 RALKREGFGTM

-557 KYGGRIMCTFQDEEG
+557 RYGGKVMCTFQ
-572 NEQSITVGQYI
+572 NEDGQDQDMTVGQFI
-583 FQSLQNDGLEF
+583 VGSLQNDGIEF

-599 KRFVELMGEH
+599 KRFVEIMAEH
-609 LEEQDFNTE
+609 LEEKDFNAE

-645 IFKDNKPIDDGQ
+645 IFKDSKPVEDGQ

-673 VVRLEIKSVEK
+673 VLRLEIKDIEKQIQDPATLESPDKLK
-684 ELQEATAQTLTSLQT
+684 ELQR
-699 RYQQLLSARSELSRI
+699 RYQQLLQARTELSRV
-714 LGERVVN
+714 LGDRVVN

>member
-1 MFFPLTTYFKK
+1 
-12 SILFKKNTTAHSS
+12 
-25 YRNGRFFVILASI
+25 
-38 RLSGMIDQLT
+38 MIDQMT
-48 IEKILDAANIV
+48 IERILDAANIV
-59 DVVSEFVTL
+59 DVVSGFVTL

-136 RKRELTDSEKALQ
+136 KKRELTDSEKALQ
-149 NERESMFITNQFALE
+149 NERESMFITNQFALD
-164 FFKDSLLKT
+164 FFKDTLLNT

-205 PDALARTALS
+205 PDALARAALA
-215 KGYTKENLIK
+215 KGYTKENLVK
-225 TGLCYAKDDN
+225 TGLCYQKDD

-250 HSLSGKVVAF
+250 HSISGKVVAF
-260 GGRIMTADA
+260 GGRIMSAEA
-269 KAAKYVNS
+269 KVAKYVNS

-285 SRELYGLYQ
+285 SKELYGLYQ

-380 LPDGEDPDSFAQS
+380 LPDGEDPDSFAQG
-393 RSATDFQKYIDTHQ
+393 RGATAFQQYIDTHQ

-478 AQAAAQT
+478 AQAAPQPT
-485 PRQAVSA
+485 PQQSTPEPEQPA
-492 DETVQKPEPAVVESE
+492 EPEPARQPESTDE
-507 NPDASQTPAEPV
+507 KV
-519 PEPEI
+519 PEPQI
-524 SAEEKLRQDI
+524 STEEKLRQDI
-534 RALKREGFGPM
+534 RALKREGLGPM

-557 KYGGRIMCTFQDEEG
+557 RYGGKVMCTYQDNDGQDQEM
-572 NEQSITVGQYI
+572 TVGQFI
-583 FQSLQNDGLEF
+583 VGSLQNDSLEF

-599 KRFVELMGEH
+599 KRFVEIMAEH
-609 LEEQDFNTE
+609 LDEKDFNTE

-626 TFVSLTAASLMEE
+626 TFVSLTTASLMEE
-639 RYQLSA
+639 RYQLSRL
-645 IFKDNKPIDDGQ
+645 FKDNMPTEDEAHLFK
-657 RLLQLTRHIM
+657 LTRHIM

-673 VVRLEIKSVEK
+673 VVRLEIKKTEK
-684 ELQEATAQTLTSLQT
+684 EIQEASTENLAELQT
-699 RYQQLLSARSELSRI
+699 HYQQLLAARANLSKT
-714 LGERVVN
+714 LGDRVIT

>member
-1 MFFPLTTYFKK
+1 
-12 SILFKKNTTAHSS
+12 
-25 YRNGRFFVILASI
+25 
-38 RLSGMIDQLT
+38 MIDQLT

-68 RKRGVNYVGL
+68 RRRGVNYVGL

-100 FSCGKGGNAIHFL
+100 FSCGKGGNVIHFL
-113 MEHEQMSF
+113 MEHEQMSYW
-121 QDAAEWLA
+121 DAAKWLA
-129 NKYGIPF
+129 RKYGVPYSE
-136 RKRELTDSEKALQ
+136 RELTDSEKALQ
-149 NERESMFITNQFALE
+149 NERESMFITNQFADD
-164 FFKDSLLKT
+164 FFKEQLLNT
-173 DKGRAIGLAYF
+173 ERGRAIGLAYF
-184 RKRGFRDDILD
+184 RKRGFRDDIID
-195 KFFLGYCPDE
+195 KFHLGYCPDR
-205 PDALARTALS
+205 PDALATAAIA
-215 KGYTKENLIK
+215 KGYTRENLVK
-225 TGLCYAKDDN
+225 TGLCYEREND
-235 GALRDRFRGR
+235 GALRDRFHGR

-250 HSLSGKVVAF
+250 HSLAGKIVAF
-260 GGRIMTADA
+260 GGRIMNADA
-269 KAAKYVNS
+269 KVAKYVNS
-277 PESVIYSK
+277 PESIIYSK

-417 LMEDAA
+417 LMEDAS

-444 DPIVRSVYITEC
+444 DPIVRSVYINEC

-478 AQAAAQT
+478 SQANPPIQRSTTAANGSE
-485 PRQAVSA
+485 PDN
-492 DETVQKPEPAVVESE
+492 DETEQPADVTAQQDPESS
-507 NPDASQTPAEPV
+507 ASTPEAT
-519 PEPEI
+519 PEQEI
-524 SAEEKLRQDI
+524 SAQEKLRQDI
-534 RALKREGFGPM
+534 RNLKRQGYGPM
-545 MEKERLLSQLIV
+545 MEKERLLSRLIV
-557 KYGGRIMCTFQDEEG
+557 RYGGKVMCTVETQDG
-572 NEQSITVGQYI
+572 EQPVTVGQFI
-583 FQSLQNDGLEF
+583 VQSLLNDGLEF

-599 KRFVELMGEH
+599 KRFVEIMGEH
-609 LEEQDFNTE
+609 LDDEEFNSE
-618 KFFMSHPE
+618 RFFMSHPE

-639 RYQLSA
+639 RYQLST
-645 IFKDNKPIDDGQ
+645 IFKDNRPTDEAQ
-657 RLLQLTRHIM
+657 NLLHLTRHIM

-673 VVRLEIKSVEK
+673 VLRLDIKDVEK
-684 ELQEATAQTLTSLQT
+684 QMQDTSIAESPEKMMELQR
-699 RYQQLLSARSELSRI
+699 RYKQLLSARAELSRI

>member
-1 MFFPLTTYFKK
+1 
-12 SILFKKNTTAHSS
+12 
-25 YRNGRFFVILASI
+25 
-38 RLSGMIDQLT
+38 MIDQLT

-68 RKRGVNYVGL
+68 RRRGVNYVGL

-149 NERESMFITNQFALE
+149 NERESLFITNQFALD
-164 FFKDSLLKT
+164 FFKDTLLNT
-173 DKGRAIGLAYF
+173 EKGRAIGLAYF
-184 RKRGFRDDILD
+184 RKRGFRDDILE
-195 KFFLGYCPDE
+195 KFHLGYCPDE
-205 PDALARTALS
+205 PDALARAALA
-215 KGYTKENLIK
+215 KGFTRESLIK
-225 TGLCYAKDDN
+225 TGLCYEREND
-235 GALRDRFRGR
+235 GSLRDRFHGR

-250 HSLSGKVVAF
+250 HSISGKVVAF
-260 GGRIMTADA
+260 GGRIMSADV
-269 KAAKYVNS
+269 KVAKYVNS

-285 SRELYGLYQ
+285 SRELYGLWQ

-380 LPDGEDPDSFAQS
+380 LPDGEDPDSFAQG
-393 RSATDFQKYIDTHQ
+393 RGATAFQQYIDTHQ
-407 VDFIRFKVNL
+407 VDFIKFKVNL
-417 LMEDAA
+417 LMEDAQ

-478 AQAAAQT
+478 AQTVAQT
-485 PRQAVSA
+485 PRQAQSA
-492 DETVQKPEPAVVESE
+492 DENGQNPEPSMVESD
-507 NPDASQTPAEPV
+507 NPEAPSEPA
-519 PEPEI
+519 PEPQI
-524 SAEEKLRQDI
+524 SAEDKLRQEI
-534 RALKREGFGPM
+534 RALKRDGFGPM
-545 MEKERLLSQLIV
+545 MDKERLLSQLIV
-557 KYGGRIMCTFQDEEG
+557 RYGGKVMCKYQDEEG
-572 NEQSITVGQYI
+572 QDQDMTVGQFI
-583 FQSLQNDGLEF
+583 VGSLQNDGLEF

-599 KRFVELMGEH
+599 KRFVEIMAEH
-609 LEEQDFNTE
+609 LEEKDFNTE

-639 RYQLSA
+639 RYQLSKL
-645 IFKDNKPIDDGQ
+645 FKDNMPTDDEAH
-657 RLLQLTRHIM
+657 LLKLTRHIM

-673 VVRLEIKSVEK
+673 VVRLEIKKTEK
-684 ELQEATAQTLTSLQT
+684 EIQEASSDTLASLQT
-699 RYQQLLSARSELSRI
+699 RYQQLLAARAELSRT
-714 LGERVVN
+714 LGERVIT

>member
-1 MFFPLTTYFKK
+1 
-12 SILFKKNTTAHSS
+12 
-25 YRNGRFFVILASI
+25 
-38 RLSGMIDQLT
+38 MIDQLT

-68 RKRGVNYVGL
+68 RRRGVNYVGL

-149 NERESMFITNQFALE
+149 NERESMFITNQFALD
-164 FFKDSLLKT
+164 FFKDNLLNT
-173 DKGRAIGLAYF
+173 EKGRAIGLVYF
-184 RKRGFRDDILD
+184 RKRGFRDDILE
-195 KFFLGYCPDE
+195 KFHLGYCPDE
-205 PDALARTALS
+205 PDALARAALA
-215 KGYTKENLIK
+215 KGYTRENLIK
-225 TGLCYAKDDN
+225 TGLCYEREND
-235 GALRDRFRGR
+235 GQLRDRFHGR

-250 HSLSGKVVAF
+250 HSISGKVVAF
-260 GGRIMTADA
+260 GGRIMNAES
-269 KAAKYVNS
+269 KVAKYVNS

-285 SRELYGLYQ
+285 SRELYGLWQ

-380 LPDGEDPDSFAQS
+380 LPDGEDPDSFAQG
-393 RSATDFQKYIDTHQ
+393 RNATDFQQYIDTHQ

-456 SQIMKIDERLLIN
+456 AQIMKIDERLLIN

-478 AQAAAQT
+478 AQAT
-485 PRQAVSA
+485 PQPQRPAVSA
-492 DETVQKPEPAVVESE
+492 DEKEQDPQPQAAEPE
-507 NPDASQTPAEPV
+507 NPDETQTPAEPA

-524 SAEEKLRQDI
+524 SAQDKLRQQV
-534 RALKREGFGPM
+534 RALKRDGFGPM

-557 KYGGRIMCTFQDEEG
+557 RYGGKVMCTFQNEEG
-572 NEQSITVGQYI
+572 QEQDMTVGQFI
-583 FQSLQNDGLEF
+583 VGSLQNDGLEF

-599 KRFVELMGEH
+599 KRFVELMAQHIEDK
-609 LEEQDFNTE
+609 DFNAE

-645 IFKDNKPIDDGQ
+645 IFQDSKPVEDGQ

-673 VVRLEIKSVEK
+673 VLRLEIKDVEK
-684 ELQEATAQTLTSLQT
+684 QMQDPAITESPDKLMELQ
-699 RYQQLLSARSELSRI
+699 RHYQQLLQARTELSRV
-714 LGERVVN
+714 LGDRVVN

>member
-1 MFFPLTTYFKK
+1 
-12 SILFKKNTTAHSS
+12 
-25 YRNGRFFVILASI
+25 
-38 RLSGMIDQLT
+38 MIDQLT

-68 RKRGVNYVGL
+68 RRRGVNYVGL

-100 FSCGKGGNAIHFL
+100 FSCGKGGNVIHFL
-113 MEHEQMSF
+113 MEHEQMSYW
-121 QDAAEWLA
+121 DAAKWLA
-129 NKYGIPF
+129 RKYGIPYSE
-136 RKRELTDSEKALQ
+136 RELTDSEKAIQ
-149 NERESMFITNQFALE
+149 NERESMFITNQYADD
-164 FFKDSLLKT
+164 FFKYQLLNT
-173 DKGRAIGLAYF
+173 EKGRAIGLAYF
-184 RKRGFRDDILD
+184 RKRGFRDDIID
-195 KFFLGYCPDE
+195 KFHLGYCPDS
-205 PDALARTALS
+205 PDALASAALA
-215 KGYTKENLIK
+215 KGYTRENLIK
-225 TGLCYAKDDN
+225 TGLCYEREND
-235 GALRDRFRGR
+235 GALRDRFHGR

-250 HSLSGKVVAF
+250 HSLAGKIVAF
-260 GGRIMTADA
+260 GGRIMNADA
-269 KAAKYVNS
+269 KVAKYVNS
-277 PESVIYSK
+277 PESIIYSK

-380 LPDGEDPDSFAQS
+380 LPDGEDPDSFAQG

-478 AQAAAQT
+478 AQAAPQPQRPAQ
-485 PRQAVSA
+485 PA
-492 DETVQKPEPAVVESE
+492 DETEQNPEPQAAESE
-507 NPDASQTPAEPV
+507 NPDAPQTPPETTL
-519 PEPEI
+519 EPEI
-524 SAEEKLRQDI
+524 SAQDKLRQDI

-557 KYGGRIMCTFQDEEG
+557 RYGGKVMCTFQ
-572 NEQSITVGQYI
+572 NEDDQEQDMTVGQFI
-583 FQSLQNDGLEF
+583 VGSLQNDGLEF

-599 KRFVELMGEH
+599 RRFVEIMADH
-609 LEEQDFNTE
+609 LEEKDFNSE

-645 IFKDNKPIDDGQ
+645 IFKDSKPVEDGQ

-673 VVRLEIKSVEK
+673 VLRLEIKDVEK
-684 ELQEATAQTLTSLQT
+684 QMQDPAALESSEKLMELQ
-699 RYQQLLSARSELSRI
+699 RHYQQLLSARAELSKI

>member
-1 MFFPLTTYFKK
+1 M
-12 SILFKKNTTAHSS
+12 
-25 YRNGRFFVILASI
+25 ASI
-38 RLSGMIDQLT
+38 HRLEMIDQLT

-68 RKRGVNYVGL
+68 RRRGVNYVGL

-100 FSCGKGGNAIHFL
+100 FSCGKGGNVIHFL
-113 MEHEQMSF
+113 MEHEQMSYW
-121 QDAAEWLA
+121 DAAKWLA
-129 NKYGIPF
+129 RKYGIPYSE
-136 RKRELTDSEKALQ
+136 RELTDSEKALQ
-149 NERESMFITNQFALE
+149 NERESMFITNQFALD
-164 FFKDSLLKT
+164 FFKDTLLNT

-195 KFFLGYCPDE
+195 KFFLGYCPEE
-205 PDALARTALS
+205 PDALARAALA
-215 KGYTKENLIK
+215 KGFTKENLIK
-225 TGLCYAKDDN
+225 TGLCYEREND
-235 GALRDRFRGR
+235 GQLRDRFHGR

-250 HSLSGKVVAF
+250 HSISGKVVAF
-260 GGRIMTADA
+260 GGRIMSSDA
-269 KAAKYVNS
+269 KVAKYVNS
-277 PESVIYSK
+277 PESIIYSK

-380 LPDGEDPDSFAQS
+380 LPDGEDPDSFAQG
-393 RSATDFQKYIDTHQ
+393 RGATAFQEYIDTHQ

-417 LMEDAA
+417 LMEDAS

-478 AQAAAQT
+478 AQAAPQPTPQPAAPEEEQT
-485 PRQAVSA
+485 A
-492 DETVQKPEPAVVESE
+492 EPEPAESPE
-507 NPDASQTPAEPV
+507 STDEKA
-519 PEPEI
+519 PEPQI
-524 SAEEKLRQDI
+524 SDQDKLRQDI
-534 RALKREGFGPM
+534 RALKREGLGPM
-545 MEKERLLSQLIV
+545 MDKERLLSQLIV
-557 KYGGRIMCTFQDEEG
+557 RYGGRVMCKYQDEDGQDQEM
-572 NEQSITVGQYI
+572 TVGQFI
-583 FQSLQNDGLEF
+583 VGSLQNDSLEF

-599 KRFVELMGEH
+599 KRFVEIMAEH
-609 LEEQDFNTE
+609 LDEKDFNTQ

-639 RYQLSA
+639 RYQLSGL
-645 IFKDNKPIDDGQ
+645 FKDNMPTEDEAHLFK
-657 RLLQLTRHIM
+657 LTSHIM

-673 VVRLEIKSVEK
+673 VVRLEIKKIENEIK
-684 ELQEATAQTLTSLQT
+684 EASAENLASLQT
-699 RYQQLLSARSELSRI
+699 RYQQLLSARSELSKT
-714 LGERVVN
+714 LGERVVTQ
-721 L
+721 

>member
-1 MFFPLTTYFKK
+1 
-12 SILFKKNTTAHSS
+12 
-25 YRNGRFFVILASI
+25 
-38 RLSGMIDQLT
+38 MIDQLT

-68 RKRGVNYVGL
+68 KRRGVNYVGL

-129 NKYGIPF
+129 GKYGIPF
-136 RKRELTDSEKALQ
+136 RKREMTDSEKALQ
-149 NERESMFITNQFALE
+149 NERESMFITNQFALD
-164 FFKDSLLKT
+164 FFKDTLLNT
-173 DKGRAIGLAYF
+173 NKGRAVGLAYF
-184 RKRGFRDDILD
+184 RKRGFRDDIID

-205 PDALARTALS
+205 PDALARAATA
-215 KGYTKENLIK
+215 KGYTKDNLIK
-225 TGLCYAKDDN
+225 TGLCYEREND
-235 GALRDRFRGR
+235 GTLRDRFRGR

-250 HSLSGKVVAF
+250 HSISGKVVAF
-260 GGRIMTADA
+260 GGRIMNSDA
-269 KAAKYVNS
+269 KVAKYVNS
-277 PESVIYSK
+277 PESIIYSK

-380 LPDGEDPDSFAQS
+380 LPDGEDPDSFAQG
-393 RSATDFQKYIDTHQ
+393 RSATDFQQYIDTHQ

-478 AQAAAQT
+478 AQAAPQPT
-485 PRQAVSA
+485 P
-492 DETVQKPEPAVVESE
+492 K
-507 NPDASQTPAEPV
+507 PDATDAVETTEPV
-519 PEPEI
+519 PVESPESTDEKDPEPQV

-534 RALKREGFGPM
+534 RALKRDGFGPM
-545 MEKERLLSQLIV
+545 MDKERLLSQLIV
-557 KYGGRIMCTFQDEEG
+557 RYGGKVMCTYQDDEG
-572 NEQSITVGQYI
+572 NDQEMTVGQFI
-583 FQSLQNDGLEF
+583 VGSLQNDSLEF

-599 KRFVELMGEH
+599 KRFVEIMAEH
-609 LEEQDFNTE
+609 LDTQDFNTE

-639 RYQLSA
+639 RYQLSSL
-645 IFKDNKPIDDGQ
+645 FKDNMPTEDETHLFK
-657 RLLQLTRHIM
+657 LTQHIM

-673 VVRLEIKSVEK
+673 VVRLEIKKIENEIK
-684 ELQEATAQTLTSLQT
+684 EASAENLASLQT
-699 RYQQLLSARSELSRI
+699 RYQQLLSARSELSKT
-714 LGERVVN
+714 LGERVVTQ
-721 L
+721 

>member
-1 MFFPLTTYFKK
+1 
-12 SILFKKNTTAHSS
+12 
-25 YRNGRFFVILASI
+25 
-38 RLSGMIDQLT
+38 MIDQLT

-68 RKRGVNYVGL
+68 RRRGVNYVGL

-100 FSCGKGGNAIHFL
+100 FSCGKGGNVIHFL
-113 MEHEQMSF
+113 MEHEQMSYW
-121 QDAAEWLA
+121 DAAKWLA
-129 NKYGIPF
+129 RKYGVPYNE
-136 RKRELTDSEKALQ
+136 RELTESEKAIQ
-149 NERESMFITNQFALE
+149 NERESMFITNQFALD
-164 FFKDSLLKT
+164 FFKDTLLNT

-184 RKRGFRDDILD
+184 RKRGFRDDILE
-195 KFFLGYCPDE
+195 KFHLGYCPDE
-205 PDALARTALS
+205 PDALARAALA
-215 KGYTKENLIK
+215 KGYTRENLIK
-225 TGLCYAKDDN
+225 TGLCYEREND
-235 GALRDRFRGR
+235 GQLRDRFHGR

-250 HSLSGKVVAF
+250 HSIAGKVVAF
-260 GGRIMTADA
+260 GGRIMSSEA
-269 KAAKYVNS
+269 KVAKYVNS
-277 PESVIYSK
+277 PESIIYSK
-285 SRELYGLYQ
+285 SRELYGLWQ

-380 LPDGEDPDSFAQS
+380 LPDGEDPDSFAQG
-393 RSATDFQKYIDTHQ
+393 RGATAFQQYIETHQ

-478 AQAAAQT
+478 AQAAPPAQR
-485 PRQAVSA
+485 PAQSA
-492 DETVQKPEPAVVESE
+492 DENGQNPEPTAAESDNSE
-507 NPDASQTPAEPV
+507 TPSDPA

-524 SAEEKLRQDI
+524 SAEDKLRQDI

-557 KYGGRIMCTFQDEEG
+557 RYGGKLMCTFQNEEG
-572 NEQSITVGQYI
+572 QEQDMTVGQFI
-583 FQSLQNDGLEF
+583 VGSLQNDGLEF

-599 KRFVELMGEH
+599 KRFVELMAEH
-609 LEEQDFNTE
+609 AEEKDFNTE

-639 RYQLSA
+639 RYQLSS
-645 IFKDNKPIDDGQ
+645 IFKDNKPVEDGQ
-657 RLLQLTRHIM
+657 RLMQLTRHIM

-673 VVRLEIKSVEK
+673 VLRLEIKKTEK
-684 ELQEATAQTLTSLQT
+684 EIQEASADTLASLQT
-699 RYQQLLSARSELSRI
+699 HYQQLLAARSQLSKI

>member
-1 MFFPLTTYFKK
+1 
-12 SILFKKNTTAHSS
+12 
-25 YRNGRFFVILASI
+25 
-38 RLSGMIDQLT
+38 MIDQLT

-68 RKRGVNYVGL
+68 RRRGVNYVGL

-100 FSCGKGGNAIHFL
+100 FSCGKGGNVIHFL
-113 MEHEQMSF
+113 MEHEQMSYW
-121 QDAAEWLA
+121 DAAKWLA
-129 NKYGIPF
+129 RKYGVPYNE
-136 RKRELTDSEKALQ
+136 RELTESEKALQ
-149 NERESMFITNQFALE
+149 NERESMFITNQFALD
-164 FFKDSLLKT
+164 FFKDTLLNT

-184 RKRGFRDDILD
+184 RKRGFRDDILE
-195 KFFLGYCPDE
+195 KFHLGYCPDE
-205 PDALARTALS
+205 PDALARAALA
-215 KGYTKENLIK
+215 KGYTRENLIK
-225 TGLCYAKDDN
+225 TGLCYEREND
-235 GALRDRFRGR
+235 GQLRDRFHGR

-250 HSLSGKVVAF
+250 HSIAGKVVAF
-260 GGRIMTADA
+260 GGRIMSAES
-269 KAAKYVNS
+269 KVAKYVNS

-380 LPDGEDPDSFAQS
+380 LPDGEDPDSFAQG
-393 RSATDFQKYIDTHQ
+393 RGATAFQQYIDTHQ

-478 AQAAAQT
+478 AQAAAQPT
-485 PRQAVSA
+485 RPARSP
-492 DETVQKPEPAVVESE
+492 DENGQNPEPTEVETD
-507 NPDASQTPAEPV
+507 NPDAPAEPA

-524 SAEEKLRQDI
+524 SAEDKLRQDI
-534 RALKREGFGPM
+534 RALKREGLGPM

-557 KYGGRIMCTFQDEEG
+557 RYGGKVMCTYQDEEG
-572 NEQSITVGQYI
+572 QELDMTVGQFI
-583 FQSLQNDGLEF
+583 VGSLQNDGLEF

-599 KRFVELMGEH
+599 KRFVEIMAEH
-609 LEEQDFNTE
+609 LEDKDFNSQ

-639 RYQLSA
+639 RYQLSN
-645 IFKDNKPIDDGQ
+645 IFKDSKPADDETQ
-657 RLLQLTRHIM
+657 LLKLTRHIM

-673 VVRLEIKSVEK
+673 VVRLEIKDVEK
-684 ELQEATAQTLTSLQT
+684 KIQEAQTDELAELQS
-699 RYQQLLSARSELSRI
+699 RYQQLLMARAQLSKE
-714 LGERVVN
+714 LGERIIN

>member
-1 MFFPLTTYFKK
+1 
-12 SILFKKNTTAHSS
+12 
-25 YRNGRFFVILASI
+25 
-38 RLSGMIDQLT
+38 MIDQLT

-68 RKRGVNYVGL
+68 RRRGVNYVGL

-100 FSCGKGGNAIHFL
+100 FSCGKGGNVIHFL
-113 MEHEQMSF
+113 MEHEQMSYW
-121 QDAAEWLA
+121 DAAKWLA
-129 NKYGIPF
+129 RKYGVPYNE
-136 RKRELTDSEKALQ
+136 RELTESEKAIQ
-149 NERESMFITNQFALE
+149 NERESMFITNQFALD
-164 FFKDSLLKT
+164 FFKDTLLNT

-184 RKRGFRDDILD
+184 RKRGFRDDILE
-195 KFFLGYCPDE
+195 KFHLGYCPDE
-205 PDALARTALS
+205 PDALARAALA
-215 KGYTKENLIK
+215 KGYTRENLIK
-225 TGLCYAKDDN
+225 TGLCYEREND
-235 GALRDRFRGR
+235 GQLRDRFHGR

-250 HSLSGKVVAF
+250 HSIAGKVVAF
-260 GGRIMTADA
+260 GGRIMSSES
-269 KAAKYVNS
+269 KVAKYVNS
-277 PESVIYSK
+277 PESIIYSK
-285 SRELYGLYQ
+285 SRELYGLWQ

-380 LPDGEDPDSFAQS
+380 LPDGEDPDSFAQG
-393 RSATDFQKYIDTHQ
+393 RGATAFQQYIETHQ

-478 AQAAAQT
+478 AQAAPPIQRPAQ
-485 PRQAVSA
+485 SA
-492 DETVQKPEPAVVESE
+492 DENGQNPEPTAAESDNSE
-507 NPDASQTPAEPV
+507 TPSDPA

-524 SAEEKLRQDI
+524 SAEDKLRQDI

-557 KYGGRIMCTFQDEEG
+557 RYGGKLMCTFQDEEG
-572 NEQSITVGQYI
+572 QEQDMTVGQFI
-583 FQSLQNDGLEF
+583 VGSLQNDGLEF

-599 KRFVELMGEH
+599 KRFVELMAEH
-609 LEEQDFNTE
+609 AEEKDFNTE

-639 RYQLSA
+639 RYQLSS
-645 IFKDNKPIDDGQ
+645 IFKDNKPVEDGQ
-657 RLLQLTRHIM
+657 RLMQLTRHIM

-673 VVRLEIKSVEK
+673 VLRLEIKKTEK
-684 ELQEATAQTLTSLQT
+684 EIQEASADTLASLQT
-699 RYQQLLSARSELSRI
+699 HYQQLLAARSQLSKI

>member
-1 MFFPLTTYFKK
+1 
-12 SILFKKNTTAHSS
+12 
-25 YRNGRFFVILASI
+25 
-38 RLSGMIDQLT
+38 MIDQLT

-100 FSCGKGGNAIHFL
+100 FSCGKGGNVIHFL
-113 MEHEQMSF
+113 MEHEQMSYW
-121 QDAAEWLA
+121 DAAKWLA
-129 NKYGIPF
+129 RKYGIPYNE
-136 RKRELTDSEKALQ
+136 RELTDSEKALQ
-149 NERESMFITNQFALE
+149 NERESMFITNQFALD
-164 FFKDSLLKT
+164 FFKDTLLNT

-184 RKRGFRDDILD
+184 RKRGFRDDILE
-195 KFFLGYCPDE
+195 KFHLGYCPDE
-205 PDALARTALS
+205 PDALARAALA

-225 TGLCYAKDDN
+225 TGLCYEREND
-235 GALRDRFRGR
+235 GQLRDRFHGR

-250 HSLSGKVVAF
+250 HSIAGKVVAF
-260 GGRIMTADA
+260 GGRIMNADA
-269 KAAKYVNS
+269 KVAKYVNS
-277 PESVIYSK
+277 PESIIYSK
-285 SRELYGLYQ
+285 SRELYGLWQ

-380 LPDGEDPDSFAQS
+380 LPDGEDPDSFAQG
-393 RSATDFQKYIDTHQ
+393 RGATEFQKYIDTHQ

-478 AQAAAQT
+478 AQAAAQA
-485 PRQAVSA
+485 PRPAQSA
-492 DETVQKPEPAVVESE
+492 DENGQNPEPATTESD
-507 NPDASQTPAEPV
+507 NPDTPDTPSEPA
-519 PEPEI
+519 PQPEI
-524 SAEEKLRQDI
+524 SAEDKLRQQV
-534 RALKREGFGPM
+534 RALKREGLGPM
-545 MEKERLLSQLIV
+545 MDKERLLSQLIV
-557 KYGGRIMCTFQDEEG
+557 RYGGKVMCTFRNEEDQEQDM
-572 NEQSITVGQYI
+572 TVGQFI
-583 FQSLQNDGLEF
+583 VGSLQNDGLEF

-599 KRFVELMGEH
+599 KRFVELMAEH
-609 LEEQDFNTE
+609 LEEKDFNSE

-639 RYQLSA
+639 RYQLST
-645 IFKDNKPIDDGQ
+645 IFKDNKPVEDGQ

-673 VVRLEIKSVEK
+673 VLRLEIKEIEK
-684 ELQEATAQTLTSLQT
+684 QMQDPSTLESTEKLMELQR
-699 RYQQLLSARSELSRI
+699 RYKQLLSARAELSKV

>member
-1 MFFPLTTYFKK
+1 
-12 SILFKKNTTAHSS
+12 
-25 YRNGRFFVILASI
+25 
-38 RLSGMIDQLT
+38 MIDQLT

-68 RKRGVNYVGL
+68 RRRGVNYVGL

-100 FSCGKGGNAIHFL
+100 FSCGKGGNVIHFL
-113 MEHEQMSF
+113 MEHEQMSYW
-121 QDAAEWLA
+121 DAAKWLA
-129 NKYGIPF
+129 RKYGVPYNE
-136 RKRELTDSEKALQ
+136 RELTESEKAIQ
-149 NERESMFITNQFALE
+149 NERESMFITNQFALD
-164 FFKDSLLKT
+164 FFKDTLLNT

-184 RKRGFRDDILD
+184 RKRGFRDDILE
-195 KFFLGYCPDE
+195 KFHLGYCPDE
-205 PDALARTALS
+205 PDALARAALA
-215 KGYTKENLIK
+215 KGYTRENLIK
-225 TGLCYAKDDN
+225 TGLCYEREND
-235 GALRDRFRGR
+235 GQLRDRFHGR

-250 HSLSGKVVAF
+250 HSIAGKVVAF
-260 GGRIMTADA
+260 GGRIMSSEA
-269 KAAKYVNS
+269 KVAKYVNS
-277 PESVIYSK
+277 PESIIYSK
-285 SRELYGLYQ
+285 SRELYGLWQ

-380 LPDGEDPDSFAQS
+380 LPDGEDPDSFAQG
-393 RSATDFQKYIDTHQ
+393 RGATAFQQYIETHQ

-478 AQAAAQT
+478 AQAAPPAQR
-485 PRQAVSA
+485 PAQSA
-492 DETVQKPEPAVVESE
+492 DENGQNPEPTAAESDNSE
-507 NPDASQTPAEPV
+507 TPSDPA

-524 SAEEKLRQDI
+524 SAEDKLRQDI

-557 KYGGRIMCTFQDEEG
+557 RYGGKLMCTFQDEEG
-572 NEQSITVGQYI
+572 QEQDMTVGQFI
-583 FQSLQNDGLEF
+583 VGSLQNDGLEF

-599 KRFVELMGEH
+599 KRFVELMAEH
-609 LEEQDFNTE
+609 AEEKDFNTE

-639 RYQLSA
+639 RYQLSNL
-645 IFKDNKPIDDGQ
+645 FKDSKPVEDENY
-657 RLLQLTRHIM
+657 LFKLTRHIM

-673 VVRLEIKSVEK
+673 VVRLEIKKIEK
-684 ELQEATAQTLTSLQT
+684 EIQEASSDNLASLQT
-699 RYQQLLSARSELSRI
+699 RYQQLLAARAQLSKE
-714 LGERVVN
+714 LGERIIN

>member
-1 MFFPLTTYFKK
+1 
-12 SILFKKNTTAHSS
+12 
-25 YRNGRFFVILASI
+25 
-38 RLSGMIDQLT
+38 MIDQLT

-68 RKRGVNYVGL
+68 RRRGVNFVGL

-100 FSCGKGGNAIHFL
+100 FSCGKGGNVIHFL
-113 MEHEQMSF
+113 MEHEQMSYW
-121 QDAAEWLA
+121 DAAKWLA
-129 NKYGIPF
+129 RKYGIPYTE
-136 RKRELTDSEKALQ
+136 RELTDSEKALQ
-149 NERESMFITNQFALE
+149 NERESMFITNQFALD
-164 FFKDSLLKT
+164 FFKDTLLNT
-173 DKGRAIGLAYF
+173 EKGRAIGLAYF
-184 RKRGFRDDILD
+184 RKRGFRDDILE
-195 KFFLGYCPDE
+195 KFHLGYCPDE
-205 PDALARTALS
+205 PDALARAALA
-215 KGYTKENLIK
+215 KGFTKENLIK
-225 TGLCYAKDDN
+225 TGLCYERED
-235 GALRDRFRGR
+235 GQLRDRFHGR

-250 HSLSGKVVAF
+250 HSISGKVVAF
-260 GGRIMTADA
+260 GGRIMSADA
-269 KAAKYVNS
+269 KVAKYVNS
-277 PESVIYSK
+277 PESIIYSK
-285 SRELYGLYQ
+285 SRELYGLWQ

-350 LYDGDKAGI
+350 LYDGDRAGI

-380 LPDGEDPDSFAQS
+380 LPDGEDPDSFAQG
-393 RSATDFQKYIDTHQ
+393 RGATAFQEYIDTHQ
-407 VDFIRFKVNL
+407 VDFIKFKVNL
-417 LMEDAA
+417 LMEDAQ

-478 AQAAAQT
+478 AQAAPQPQRPAQ
-485 PRQAVSA
+485 SS
-492 DETVQKPEPAVVESE
+492 DENGQNQEQPAPESD
-507 NPDASQTPAEPV
+507 NPDAPAEP
-519 PEPEI
+519 EPQAEI
-524 SAEEKLRQDI
+524 SAQDKLRNDI

-557 KYGGRIMCTFQDEEG
+557 RYGGKVMCTFQ
-572 NEQSITVGQYI
+572 NEDGQEQDMTVGQFI
-583 FQSLQNDGLEF
+583 VGSLQNDGLEF

-599 KRFVELMGEH
+599 KRFVELMAEH
-609 LEEQDFNTE
+609 LEEKDFNTQ

-639 RYQLSA
+639 RYQLSGL
-645 IFKDNKPIDDGQ
+645 FKDSKPSEDENY
-657 RLLQLTRHIM
+657 LFKLTRHIM

-673 VVRLEIKSVEK
+673 VVRLEIKKTEK
-684 ELQEATAQTLTSLQT
+684 EIQEASSDTLASLQT
-699 RYQQLLSARSELSRI
+699 RYQQLLAARSELSKT
-714 LGERVVN
+714 LGERVIT

>member
-1 MFFPLTTYFKK
+1 M
-12 SILFKKNTTAHSS
+12 
-25 YRNGRFFVILASI
+25 V
-38 RLSGMIDQLT
+38 DQLT

-68 RKRGVNYVGL
+68 RRRGVNYVGL

-136 RKRELTDSEKALQ
+136 RKREMTDSEKALQ
-149 NERESMFITNQFALE
+149 SERESMFITNQFALD
-164 FFKDSLLKT
+164 FFKDTLLNT
-173 DKGRAIGLAYF
+173 EKGRAVGLAYF
-184 RKRGFRDDILD
+184 RKRGFRDDILE
-195 KFFLGYCPDE
+195 KFHLGYCPDE
-205 PDALARTALS
+205 PDALARAATA

-225 TGLCYAKDDN
+225 TGLCYAKDDS

-250 HSLSGKVVAF
+250 HSISGKVVAF
-260 GGRIMTADA
+260 GGRIMNSDA
-269 KAAKYVNS
+269 KVAKYVNS
-277 PESVIYSK
+277 PESIIYSK

-316 MFQSGV
+316 MYQSGV

-380 LPDGEDPDSFAQS
+380 LPDGEDPDSFAQG
-393 RSATDFQKYIDTHQ
+393 RSATDFQKYIETHQ

-478 AQAAAQT
+478 AQAAQPVTRPAASDNPEPETAENAQST
-485 PRQAVSA
+485 DENGQNSASA
-492 DETVQKPEPAVVESE
+492 DAPVQE
-507 NPDASQTPAEPV
+507 

-524 SAEEKLRQDI
+524 SAEDRLRQQV

-545 MEKERLLSQLIV
+545 MDKERLLSQLIV
-557 KYGGRIMCTFQDEEG
+557 RYGGKVMGLFENEEG
-572 NEQSITVGQYI
+572 QEMPITVGQFI
-583 FQSLQNDGLEF
+583 VQSLQNDGLEL

-599 KRFVELMGEH
+599 KRFVELMAQH
-609 LEEQDFNTE
+609 LEEQDFNAE

-639 RYQLSA
+639 RYQLSS
-645 IFKDNKPIDDGQ
+645 IFKDNKPIEDGQ

-673 VVRLEIKSVEK
+673 VLRLEIKDVEK
-684 ELQEATAQTLTSLQT
+684 QMNDPSTLESSDKLMELQ
-699 RYQQLLSARSELSRI
+699 RHYQQLLQARSELSRI
-714 LGERVVN
+714 LGDRVVN

>member
-1 MFFPLTTYFKK
+1 MIFCVIIIIIV
-12 SILFKKNTTAHSS
+12 SILFKKTTTGNICSS
-25 YRNGRFFVILASI
+25 RRDFFVILASI
-38 RLSGMIDQLT
+38 HRLEMIDQLT

-100 FSCGKGGNAIHFL
+100 FSCGKGGNVIHFL
-113 MEHEQMSF
+113 MEHEQLSYW
-121 QDAAEWLA
+121 DAAKWLA
-129 NKYGIPF
+129 RKYGIPYSE
-136 RKRELTDSEKALQ
+136 RELTDSEKALQ
-149 NERESMFITNQFALE
+149 NERESMFITNQFALD
-164 FFKDSLLKT
+164 FFKDTLLNT
-173 DKGRAIGLAYF
+173 EKGRAIGLAYF

-195 KFFLGYCPDE
+195 KFFLGYCPEE
-205 PDALARTALS
+205 PDALARAALA
-215 KGYTKENLIK
+215 KGFTKENLIK
-225 TGLCYAKDDN
+225 TGLCYEREND
-235 GALRDRFRGR
+235 GQLRDRFHGR

-250 HSLSGKVVAF
+250 HSISGKVVAF
-260 GGRIMTADA
+260 GGRIMTSDA
-269 KAAKYVNS
+269 KVAKYVNS
-277 PESVIYSK
+277 PESIIYSK

-380 LPDGEDPDSFAQS
+380 LPDGEDPDSFAQG
-393 RSATDFQKYIDTHQ
+393 RGATAFQEYIDTHQ

-478 AQAAAQT
+478 AQAAPQPTPQPAAQEAEQPT
-485 PRQAVSA
+485 
-492 DETVQKPEPAVVESE
+492 EPEPSESPE
-507 NPDASQTPAEPV
+507 STDEKA
-519 PEPEI
+519 PEPQI
-524 SAEEKLRQDI
+524 SAEDKLRQDI
-534 RALKREGFGPM
+534 RALKREGYGPM
-545 MEKERLLSQLIV
+545 MDKERLLSQLIV
-557 KYGGRIMCTFQDEEG
+557 RYGGRVMCQFQDEEG
-572 NEQSITVGQYI
+572 NDQDMTVGQFI
-583 FQSLQNDGLEF
+583 VGSLQNDGLEF

-599 KRFVELMGEH
+599 KRFVEIMADH
-609 LEEQDFNTE
+609 LEEQKFNTE

-639 RYQLSA
+639 RYQLSSL
-645 IFKDNKPIDDGQ
+645 FKDNMPTEDETHLFK
-657 RLLQLTRHIM
+657 LTRHIM

-673 VVRLEIKSVEK
+673 VVRLEIKKTEK
-684 ELQEATAQTLTSLQT
+684 EIQEASSDTLASLQT
-699 RYQQLLSARSELSRI
+699 RYQQLLAARAELSRT
-714 LGERVVN
+714 LGDRVIT

>member
-1 MFFPLTTYFKK
+1 
-12 SILFKKNTTAHSS
+12 
-25 YRNGRFFVILASI
+25 
-38 RLSGMIDQLT
+38 MIDQLT

-100 FSCGKGGNAIHFL
+100 FSCGKGGNVIHFL
-113 MEHEQMSF
+113 MEHEQMSYW
-121 QDAAEWLA
+121 DAAKWLA
-129 NKYGIPF
+129 RKYGIPYNE
-136 RKRELTDSEKALQ
+136 RELTDSEKALQ
-149 NERESMFITNQFALE
+149 NERESMFITNQFALD
-164 FFKDSLLKT
+164 FFKDTLLNT

-184 RKRGFRDDILD
+184 RKRGFRDDILE
-195 KFFLGYCPDE
+195 KFHLGYCPDE
-205 PDALARTALS
+205 PDALARAALA

-225 TGLCYAKDDN
+225 TGLCYEREND
-235 GALRDRFRGR
+235 GQLRDRFHGR

-250 HSLSGKVVAF
+250 HSIAGKVVAF
-260 GGRIMTADA
+260 GGRIMNADA
-269 KAAKYVNS
+269 KVAKYVNS
-277 PESVIYSK
+277 PESIIYSK
-285 SRELYGLYQ
+285 SRELYGLWQ

-380 LPDGEDPDSFAQS
+380 LPDGEDPDSFAQG
-393 RSATDFQKYIDTHQ
+393 RGATEFQKYIDTHQ

-478 AQAAAQT
+478 AQAAAQA
-485 PRQAVSA
+485 PRPAQSA
-492 DETVQKPEPAVVESE
+492 DENGQNPEPATTESD
-507 NPDASQTPAEPV
+507 NPDTPDTPSEPA
-519 PEPEI
+519 PQPEI
-524 SAEEKLRQDI
+524 SAEDKLRQQV
-534 RALKREGFGPM
+534 RALKREGLGAM
-545 MEKERLLSQLIV
+545 MDKERLLSQLIV
-557 KYGGRIMCTFQDEEG
+557 RYGGKVMCTFRNEEDQEQDM
-572 NEQSITVGQYI
+572 TVGQFI
-583 FQSLQNDGLEF
+583 VGSLQNDGLEF

-599 KRFVELMGEH
+599 KRFVELMAEH
-609 LEEQDFNTE
+609 LEEKDFNSE

-639 RYQLSA
+639 RYQLST
-645 IFKDNKPIDDGQ
+645 IFKDNKPVEDGQ

-673 VVRLEIKSVEK
+673 VLRLEIKEIEK
-684 ELQEATAQTLTSLQT
+684 QMQDPSTLESTEKLMELQR
-699 RYQQLLSARSELSRI
+699 RYKQLLSARAELSKV